1 MALLAGLGWLGG
13 GLPAASQEKPASE
26 RRPLTL
32 RECYALAVERS
43 EALGITAE
51 ELRKAEAR
59 YWQAVSA
66 VLPQVDLIGTLR
78 VQNNAGGSSSS
89 SSSSGFDSDS
99 GGGGPSG
106 SGSRRD
112 RWEGRLRVSQS
123 IFSGFREFNL
133 AGAAKAEARSQGA
146 LLKRRKETLFLDVS
160 DLFHQLLS
168 LERDQAVVRDLNA
181 TLEKRQAELK
191 ERVQLGRS
199 RKGDLLAAETDL
211 AGSQATLEEL
221 EGLAGATRELLAYL
235 IGIPAGRFEVV
246 PVRALPEA
254 KSLEDYLWKAGERAD
269 ITAAV
274 ESSVAAKRQVSAG
287 YGAFAPTIAG
297 EFNWLALEDPERD
310 QEWNILVTAELP
322 LFDGGLRAAQLKESK
337 AALRQSQLN
346 LSQVRRQAESD
357 VRVAYNNFQ
366 SAARQFIRL
375 QKAVD
380 SAYQNYETQK
390 RDYNLGRG
398 SNLDVL
404 GALQDYQGLKRR
416 REGAEVQASANLFA
430 LMIAA
435 GQMPAP
441 EGGR

>member
-1 MALLAGLGWLGG
+1 LAGLGWLGG
-13 GLPAASQEKPASE
+13 CLPASSQEKPAQE

-32 RECYALAVERS
+32 QECYALAVERS

-78 VQNNAGGSSSS
+78 VQNNEGGSSSS
-89 SSSSGFDSDS
+89 GSSSGFDSDT
-99 GGGGPSG
+99 GGGGS

-112 RWEGRLRVSQS
+112 RWEGRLRVSQTL
-123 IFSGFREFNL
+123 FSGFREFNL

-146 LLKRRKETLFLDVS
+146 LLKRKRETLFLDVS

-181 TLEKRQAELK
+181 TLEKRRAELK

-235 IGIPAGRFEVV
+235 IGISAGRFEVV

-254 KSLEDYLWKAGERAD
+254 RSLEDYLWKSGERAD

-274 ESSVAAKRQVSAG
+274 ESSVAARRQVSAG
-287 YGAFAPTIAG
+287 YGAFAPTVTG
-297 EFNWLALEDPERD
+297 EFNWLALEDPERG

-337 AALRQSQLN
+337 AAFRQSQLN

-366 SAARQFIRL
+366 SAARQYIRL

-380 SAYQNYETQK
+380 GAYQNYETQK
-390 RDYNLGRG
+390 RDYDLGRA

-404 GALQDYQGLKRR
+404 GALRDYHELKRR
-416 REGAEVQASANLFA
+416 REGVEVKASANLFA

-435 GQMPAP
+435 GQMPPGA
-441 EGGR
+441 EGKP